1 MFENEIA
8 INQLQLK
15 QFAAVVADLHEESLY
30 TRGAGHGHPPVW
42 ILGHLAIVGEMGQ
55 TFLGGSLTHP
65 TWAPLFGPGSS
76 GEVQPD
82 ESLTRE
88 TLITSL
94 NQAYET
100 LQSLAAEAKPEDVA
114 GPHGIELFDGS
125 PIQTVSHAIALLLTN
140 HFAFHLAQ
148 LSSCRRDR
156 GLGHI
161 F

>member
-15 QFAAVVADLHEESLY
+15 QFAAVMADLPEDSLF
-30 TRGAGHGHPPVW
+30 TRGNGHGHPPVW

-65 TWAPLFGPGSS
+65 RWVPLFGPGSS
-76 GEVQPD
+76 DEVKPHA
-82 ESLTRE
+82 SLTRDA
-88 TLITSL
+88 LITDL

-100 LQSLAAEAKPEDVA
+100 LRSMAAEAKPEDVA
-114 GPHGIELFDGS
+114 GPHGIALFDGS
-125 PIQTVSHAIALLLTN
+125 PIQTVGHAVSLLLTN
-140 HFAFHLAQ
+140 HFAFHLSQ
-148 LSSCRRDR
+148 LSGCRRDR